1 MSKEIVKISD
11 FLTVCDIVKSLTRMS
26 DGVKFSINDCG
37 LTVYAKNDFSK
48 CELTS
53 NALVSDTPVDFCIGD
68 LAMFMKILTTV
79 KDLYGSEGYAGVKLS
94 YDRPFVRIES
104 KKFKTKLATVEEERI
119 QNFIGTKVKHELSP
133 QLELT
138 TSSDKIRSINS
149 HSFIFSDTSSARIY
163 LVTEGDMQNNTVFAR
178 IGNESNDL
186 ANSVTLELGM
196 LNSGTLGDRKVIL
209 DFGRLNILNMVP
221 SDEIRVELA
230 KEFPVLVSRVRK
242 TGQNGTFFNVN
253 IYSFMMVK

>member
-1 MSKEIVKISD
+1 MAKTLIKIAD
-11 FLTVCDIVKSLTRMS
+11 FLIVCDIIKSLNRMS

-37 LTVYAKNDFSK
+37 LTVCAKNDFSK

-53 NALVSDTPVDFCIGD
+53 NALVSDVPIDFCVGD
-68 LAMFMKILTTV
+68 LSMLTKILTTI
-79 KDLYGSEGYAGVKLS
+79 KDLYGSEGYAGVKLF
-94 YDRPFVRIES
+94 YDKPFIRVES
-104 KKFKTKLATVEEERI
+104 KKFKTKLATVDEDRI
-119 QNFIGTKVKHELSP
+119 QNFIGTKVRHELAP

-163 LVTEGDMQNNTVFAR
+163 LVTEDDMQNNTVFAK
-178 IGNESNDL
+178 IGNEGNDL

-196 LNSGTLGDRKVIL
+196 LNYGSLGDRKVIL

-221 SDEIRVELA
+221 SDEIHVELA
-230 KEFPVLVSRVRK
+230 KGFPVLVSKVKK